1 MPIDLKLKP
10 LACVGQN
17 TIGLADFKKRTLK
30 ITIEETFKVVEI
42 YMFDR

>member
-17 TIGLADFKKRTLK
+17 TIGLADLK
-30 ITIEETFKVVEI
+30 NKDSQN
-42 YMFDR
+42 YH